1 MNMNLRGAIAQNLTG
16 KTPNDLSAVIQDA
29 ISGGEEK
36 TLPGLGVMLEMF
48 WKKSTTEEQKVVLER
63 MASALK

>member
-1 MNMNLRGAIAQNLTG
+1 MNLRGAIAQNLTG